1 MRIIYPVRSTKI
13 DKRGRV
19 SDSNDDP
26 TRKEH
31 NKANIPL
38 YSNEG
43 NEIGSFYQKE
53 EQKNEFEEEHLDQK
67 RKK

>member
-26 TRKEH
+26 TGKEH

-53 EQKNEFEEEHLDQK
+53 EQKN
-67 RKK
+67 